1 MIEEENIVSLLLLFL
16 EDKVFILL
24 FKEFILFEM
33 VKELKDLIRIVV
45 DEYMKMKREYE
56 VVMKELILLINN

>member
-1 MIEEENIVSLLLLFL
+1 
-16 EDKVFILL
+16 
-24 FKEFILFEM
+24 M